1 MTTTQNILLI
11 ILATSYAV
19 MLVLSIIAISL
30 VIKILKSIRHIA
42 SEVER
47 GAENFSETVDAIGDK
62 IKPII
67 TAGILKFVMKQFK
80 SKRKGSKDE

>member
-11 ILATSYAV
+11 ILTASYAI

-30 VIKILKSIRHIA
+30 VIKILRSIRNIA
-42 SEVER
+42 SEIER
-47 GAENFSETVDAIGDK
+47 GAENFSETVEAIGDK
-62 IKPII
+62 IKPIV

-80 SKRKGSKDE
+80 AKRKGTKNE